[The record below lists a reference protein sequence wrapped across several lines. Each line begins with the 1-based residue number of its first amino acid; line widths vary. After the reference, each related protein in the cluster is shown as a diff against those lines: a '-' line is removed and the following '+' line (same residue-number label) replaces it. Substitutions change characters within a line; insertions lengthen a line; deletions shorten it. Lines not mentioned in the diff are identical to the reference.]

1 MKRIRE
7 TIEAGSSILVREY
20 DLCSYGKRAGE
31 PRKAKENPSP
41 LSKVR
46 ANYREAVRKLTALM
60 NENCHD
66 GDWHLVFTYCAENR
80 PSDPQTAKKEFLRKI
95 IPEIRK
101 LYAKH
106 GVELSYY
113 FYRCEV
119 GKRGGIHHHLVVPV
133 INPVLF
139 RRVWTLDVGNV
150 HYSPLYSGE
159 YSALAAYFLKSD
171 NPDDPVHYNPQP
183 GRKWSMAKNV
193 KRPKPAK
200 KKELHGSWERK
211 DPYIPKGYILQADSY
226 YIGENPFTHRIYRS
240 YIVFKPQNS
249 GGGKNE

>member
-7 TIEAGSSILVREY
+7 TIEAGSSILIREY
-20 DLCSYGKRAGE
+20 DLASYGKRRGE
-31 PRKAKENPSP
+31 PRKPKENPSP

-46 ANYREAVRKLTALM
+46 ANWREAVRKLTALM
-60 NENCHD
+60 NENCRE
-66 GDWHLVFTYCAENR
+66 GDWHLVFTYRAENR
-80 PSDPQTAKKEFLRKI
+80 PSDPQKAKNDFLRKI
-95 IPEIRK
+95 LPEIRK

-106 GVELSYY
+106 GVAFNYY

-119 GKRGGIHHHLVVPV
+119 GKRGGIHHHLVVPQ

-139 RRVWTLDVGNV
+139 RRIWTIDVGNV

-171 NPDDPVHYNPQP
+171 NPDDPVHYNPMP
-183 GRKWSMAKNV
+183 GRKWSMAKTV

-211 DPYIPKGYILQADSY
+211 DPYVPKGYVLRADTY
-226 YIGENPFTHRIYRS
+226 YIGENPYTKRIYRS
-240 YIVFKPQNS
+240 YVVFKPQNG
-249 GGGKNE
+249 GGGKDE